1 MTAIAEKMQLAG
13 YYCVHSGK
21 WHAGSSCEPNLPIN
35 RGFNASIG
43 YLGGMEDHYTQVGSG
58 GVDLWQDDG
67 PAYGKN
73 GTYGGYIYTN
83 HTLDAIDNLPT
94 GEALFLYH
102 AWQECHTPN
111 EVPTSYLQANIDFPL
126 RQVYEGMAYF
136 MDVHIATIV
145 ERLKAKGLYDQTLI
159 VFSSDNGGREDLQF
173 GGNNYPLRGMKF
185 TDFEGGTRVA
195 AFASGGVIPPHM
207 RGGRVSELMHICDW
221 YATFAYLAG
230 VDPVDH
236 SAAAYHLPPIDSVNL
251 WPTLSNNASSTRT
264 TIVLSMS
271 TVLKRMVACM
281 HVRDHDVMQ
290 HATKKMVLSPKAW
303 SFRSTVHGAANLCM
317 CASVCVSEGRRC
329 V

>member
-1 MTAIAEKMQLAG
+1 MSLQWSVAYWGTLCMRVDTAVVW
-13 YYCVHSGK
+13 C
-21 WHAGSSCEPNLPIN
+21 
-35 RGFNASIG
+35 R
-43 YLGGMEDHYTQVGSG
+43 
-58 GVDLWQDDG
+58 
-67 PAYGKN
+67 
-73 GTYGGYIYTN
+73 
-83 HTLDAIDNLPT
+83 
-94 GEALFLYH
+94 
-102 AWQECHTPN
+102 
-111 EVPTSYLQANIDFPL
+111 
-126 RQVYEGMAYF
+126 
-136 MDVHIATIV
+136 
-145 ERLKAKGLYDQTLI
+145 
-159 VFSSDNGGREDLQF
+159 
-173 GGNNYPLRGMKF
+173 
-185 TDFEGGTRVA
+185 
-195 AFASGGVIPPHM
+195 
-207 RGGRVSELMHICDW
+207 